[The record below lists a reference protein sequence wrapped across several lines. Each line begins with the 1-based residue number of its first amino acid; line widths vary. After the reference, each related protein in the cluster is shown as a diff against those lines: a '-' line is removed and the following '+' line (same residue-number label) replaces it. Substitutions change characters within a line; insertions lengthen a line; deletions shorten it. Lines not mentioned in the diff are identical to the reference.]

1 MFMITRENLS
11 ELLSFD
17 PEGYLTTTLYLQI
30 DGAPQASYVIEL
42 KDLIKACKNSLEN
55 EKLNPQTRES
65 VNGDLKKIQ
74 DYVTLEFS
82 KEGVR
87 TLVIFSCAAKKWW
100 QVLTLSL
107 PLRNHLEIS
116 SKPYIRPLTYLLDKY
131 SRFLC
136 ILVERARARLFEVFA
151 GEILEHTDIL
161 DEVPGKVKMG
171 GFAGY
176 EERRIERHIEDH
188 VRRHYKH
195 VAEAAMNLERKY
207 QNDHVIL
214 GGTEQNT
221 NEFRHFLHSTLQDKL
236 VSTVLED
243 INANPKAVLE
253 RTMQI
258 EEEIKEDE
266 EKKLLQRFLG
276 QVNSGGLG
284 VIGLDPTLKALQ
296 QGQVHSLVVKDG
308 YETHGYRC
316 KNCQSLH
323 STNGKCQY
331 CDGAVENVGD
341 IVEEAVREALEQGC
355 QVKYIT
361 LPDADLSPSGNIGA
375 ILRFKA

>member
-1 MFMITRENLS
+1 MIKRENLS

-30 DGAPQASYVIEL
+30 DGNPQAGYAIEL
-42 KDLIKACKNSLEN
+42 KDFIKARKNELDSQ
-55 EKLNPQTRES
+55 KLNSKARDS
-65 VNGDLKKIQ
+65 VNSDLKKIQ

-82 KEGVR
+82 REGVR
-87 TLVIFSCAAKKWW
+87 TLVIFSCAGKKWW
-100 QVLTLSL
+100 KVLTLSL
-107 PLRNHLEIS
+107 PLRSHLEIH
-116 SKPYIRPLTYLLDKY
+116 SKPYVGPLTYIFDKY

-136 ILVERARARLFEVFA
+136 ILVERAKARMFEVFA

-161 DEVPGKVKMG
+161 DDVPGKVKKA
-171 GFAGY
+171 GFGGY

-195 VAEAAMNLERKY
+195 AAEAALNLDKKY

-221 NEFRHFLHSTLQDKL
+221 NEFRHFLHSTLQDK
-236 VSTVLED
+236 VVGTFLED

-258 EEEIKEDE
+258 EQEIKEE
-266 EKKLLQRFLG
+266 EERKLLQRFLD

-284 VIGLDPTLKALQ
+284 IVGLDPTLKALQ
-296 QGQVHSLVVKDG
+296 QGQVHYLVVKDG
-308 YETHGYRC
+308 YGTQGYRC

-323 STNGKCQY
+323 STNGRCQY
-331 CDGAVENVGD
+331 CDGTVENVGD

-355 QVKYIT
+355 QVRYIT
-361 LPDADLSPSGNIGA
+361 LPQGELSPVGNIGA